1 MKAWNCSLSTTTNVV
16 VVGLFI
22 MVCMLIMWFSFK
34 KSRNQQYEDFTFIL
48 LHYKNWPLIVMF
60 SAKNHG
66 KHDWKINKIVKSN
79 RKKTRKTRKKEKQG
93 KSKKIHRKKSGKIEQ
108 NWVGIYHC
116 VVWDILK
123 YFFAD
128 AFSNYCSAR
137 AE

>member
-1 MKAWNCSLSTTTNVV
+1 
-16 VVGLFI
+16 
-22 MVCMLIMWFSFK
+22 
-34 KSRNQQYEDFTFIL
+34 
-48 LHYKNWPLIVMF
+48 MF

-79 RKKTRKTRKKEKQG
+79 RKKTRKKEKEKQG
-93 KSKKIHRKKSGKIEQ
+93 KIENKIHRKQSGKIEQ